1 MVVLQLEKEGIH
13 LLETRGVVEGGAQVV
28 VEDWEGAVDGWL
40 LRIVFKGELDG
51 LDVALVAFKL
61 GIRD

>member
-1 MVVLQLEKEGIH
+1 
-13 LLETRGVVEGGAQVV
+13 LLETRGVLEGGAQVV